1 MKEKEGEVGMLT
13 EMHIAVIGG
22 DARQLEVIRKLVELD
37 AKLSLVGF
45 DQLDHGFTG
54 AAKESM
60 QDLDFTSLD
69 AIILPVAGTNA
80 KGEVDTIFSNE
91 KVALTKEQIEKTP
104 ANFTIYSGIG
114 TPYLEILHLQQI
126 ENL

>member
-1 MKEKEGEVGMLT
+1 MLT

-22 DARQLEVIRKLVELD
+22 DARRLEVIRKLVELD
-37 AKLSLVGF
+37 AKLSLIGF

-54 AAKESM
+54 QRKESI
-60 QDLDFTSLD
+60 QNLDFTSVD

-91 KVALTKEQIEKTP
+91 KFQ
-104 ANFTIYSGIG
+104 
-114 TPYLEILHLQQI
+114 
-126 ENL
+126 

>member
-1 MKEKEGEVGMLT
+1 MLT

-37 AKLSLVGF
+37 AKLSLIGF

-54 AAKESM
+54 AAKESI
-60 QDLDFTSLD
+60 QNLDFTSLD

-91 KVALTKEQIEKTP
+91 KSFYNERT
-104 ANFTIYSGIG
+104 N
-114 TPYLEILHLQQI
+114 
-126 ENL
+126 